1 MSEYKIISSDSH
13 IIEPE
18 DLWEKRIDKP
28 FRDRAPRVL
37 HEGDTDQ
44 WICDGMRFGGIGVF
58 DQAGVRFED
67 PAKVT
72 MEGSMA
78 NVRLGGL
85 DPTAHVNDM
94 DLDGVAAGVLYPSQ
108 GLMMFG
114 IPATDVLSASFRAY
128 NDYLAEFCSPYPDR
142 LKGIAMVNVDDIA
155 EGTAELER
163 AAKIG
168 LAGAMISMDPVLP
181 YRHAAYDRFWAAAQ
195 DLKLPLS
202 LHTGT
207 HRWKPGMD
215 TAAVVLATDFALS
228 QRECYPRDC
237 VDNMVFAGVFERF
250 PNLKVGVIEFE
261 IAWAP
266 YFINQMDDF
275 YIQRPTGIQLTR
287 FKNDMLPSDFFRN
300 NVFIGFQEDELG
312 IQLRHHIGVNTLLW
326 GSDYPHAESTF
337 PKSREI
343 LGQILSDVPEEEQ
356 AKIAG
361 GNTAKLYGFD

>member
-1 MSEYKIISSDSH
+1 MSEYRIISSDSH
-13 IIEPE
+13 VIEPE

-28 FRDRAPRVL
+28 FRDRAPRL
-37 HEGDTDQ
+37 FHEGDTDQ
-44 WICDGMRFGGIGVF
+44 WICDGMRFGVIGGNQ
-58 DQAGVRFED
+58 QAGLRFED
-67 PAKVT
+67 PAKLT

-78 NVRLGGL
+78 TVRLGGL

-94 DLDGVAAGVLYPSQ
+94 DLDGIAAGVLYPSQ
-108 GLMMFG
+108 GLTLFG

-142 LKGIAMVNVDDIA
+142 LKGIAMVNVDDME
-155 EGTAELER
+155 EGTEELER

-168 LAGAMISMDPVLP
+168 LAGAMISIDPVLP
-181 YRHAAYDRFWAAAQ
+181 YHHAAYDRFWAAAQ
-195 DLKLPLS
+195 DLNLPLS

-207 HRWKPGMD
+207 MRWKPGMN
-215 TAAVVLATDFALS
+215 TAAITLETGFGFS
-228 QRECYPRDC
+228 NREYNPRECIDHIL
-237 VDNMVFAGVFERF
+237 FSGVFERF
-250 PNLKVGVIEFE
+250 PKLKVGVIEFE

-266 YFINQMDDF
+266 YFINQMDD
-275 YIQRPTGIQLTR
+275 YYKQRPTGVQLPR
-287 FKNDMLPSDFFRN
+287 FKNDMLPSDFFRS

-343 LGQILSDVPEEEQ
+343 LGQILSGVPEEEQ

-361 GNTAKLYGFD
+361 ENTAKLYGFD